1 MAVMFSR
8 IAALLLCVIGGLEGD
23 GRGGRGGGGE
33 RVGGVVDEGI
43 RANCTT
49 RLMSANMGH
58 RQGSSGL
65 PCVFPRKIVVLGAS
79 GTGKSSSANSFLGW
93 RRPKRSLPFPVGHGV
108 VAGTTSSAYASG
120 PWLGLPDS
128 PGVTLVDSP
137 GFNSSISDMEELVW
151 LLADLRQVDLFVVT
165 FKYGDRFSPELGRSL
180 KTISKLLGS
189 IWRHTVIVVTF
200 WSNSPHA
207 RALRKERKV
216 NKKRYAAHL
225 SETVAAKV
233 EIDFQLPVV
242 FIDSHHD
249 TKEGKEVREF
259 SRETSTLWRILQNS
273 RPWESVTKPQLESA
287 ILDVKKKFG
296 ELHEKCDV
304 VAEER
309 ELVAALQDTNMQMI
323 EAQKGLIRFLRRQ
336 IDVMKKSCL

>member
-1 MAVMFSR
+1 
-8 IAALLLCVIGGLEGD
+8 
-23 GRGGRGGGGE
+23 
-33 RVGGVVDEGI
+33 VVEEDEG
-43 RANCTT
+43 RVANCTT
-49 RLMSANMGH
+49 RLMSAKMGH
-58 RQGSSGL
+58 SLAGL

-79 GTGKSSSANSFLGW
+79 GTGKSSLANSFLGW
-93 RRPKRSLPFPVGHGV
+93 RRPQRSLPFPVGHGV

-120 PWLGLPDS
+120 PWLGLQDS

-242 FIDSHHD
+242 FIDSHHE

-309 ELVAALQDTNMQMI
+309 ELVAALQGTNMQMI

>member
-1 MAVMFSR
+1 
-8 IAALLLCVIGGLEGD
+8 
-23 GRGGRGGGGE
+23 
-33 RVGGVVDEGI
+33 
-43 RANCTT
+43 
-49 RLMSANMGH
+49 
-58 RQGSSGL
+58 
-65 PCVFPRKIVVLGAS
+65 
-79 GTGKSSSANSFLGW
+79 
-93 RRPKRSLPFPVGHGV
+93 
-108 VAGTTSSAYASG
+108 
-120 PWLGLPDS
+120 
-128 PGVTLVDSP
+128 
-137 GFNSSISDMEELVW
+137 
-151 LLADLRQVDLFVVT
+151 
-165 FKYGDRFSPELGRSL
+165 
-180 KTISKLLGS
+180 
-189 IWRHTVIVVTF
+189 
-200 WSNSPHA
+200 
-207 RALRKERKV
+207 V

-233 EIDFQLPVV
+233 EIDFQVSHSRGPPKFSCRILQLFDFDHCIGFEFQLPVV
-242 FIDSHHD
+242 FIDSHHE

-309 ELVAALQDTNMQMI
+309 ELVAALQGTNMQMI

>member
-1 MAVMFSR
+1 
-8 IAALLLCVIGGLEGD
+8 
-23 GRGGRGGGGE
+23 
-33 RVGGVVDEGI
+33 
-43 RANCTT
+43 
-49 RLMSANMGH
+49 
-58 RQGSSGL
+58 
-65 PCVFPRKIVVLGAS
+65 
-79 GTGKSSSANSFLGW
+79 
-93 RRPKRSLPFPVGHGV
+93 
-108 VAGTTSSAYASG
+108 
-120 PWLGLPDS
+120 
-128 PGVTLVDSP
+128 VTLVDSP

-151 LLADLRQVDLFVVT
+151 LLADLQQHQVDLFVVT

-216 NKKRYAAHL
+216 NKKRYGAHL
-225 SETVAAKV
+225 SETVAARV

-242 FIDSHHD
+242 FIDSHHE
-249 TKEGKEVREF
+249 TGEGKEVREF
-259 SRETSTLWRILQNS
+259 SRETSTLWRILQKL
-273 RPWESVTKPQLESA
+273 RPWESVTKPQLETA

-309 ELVAALQDTNMQMI
+309 ELVAALRGTNMQMI

-336 IDVMKKSCL
+336 IDAMKKSCL

>member
-1 MAVMFSR
+1 MHTCLAT
-8 IAALLLCVIGGLEGD
+8 LLLCLIVGLAEA
-23 GRGGRGGGGE
+23 RGGGG
-33 RVGGVVDEGI
+33 GVLEADEGI

-49 RLMSANMGH
+49 QLMSAQMGH
-58 RQGSSGL
+58 RLGLSGL
-65 PCVFPRKIVVLGAS
+65 PCVFPRKLVVLGAS
-79 GTGKSSSANSFLGW
+79 GTGKSPLANSFLGW
-93 RRPKRSLPFPVGHGV
+93 RRPKRALPFPVGHGV

-120 PWLGLPDS
+120 PWLGMPDS

-180 KTISKLLGS
+180 TTISKLLGS

-233 EIDFQLPVV
+233 EIDFQLLFELQLPVV